1 MRRLLGALAVLGVI
15 LAPARADAS
24 WGWLEKLS
32 GPGPFMGLAYTVPI
46 GCLYREDPQSQP
58 HFRPALLR
66 PDCVVPEKAKKDPAP
81 VKLLFGVD
89 IQYLTAG
96 AGDNPLQ
103 YASGGA
109 VPGVHLWQVIPAV
122 AVPVHPAL
130 SVGVGFGFAHF
141 STTGDVE
148 SSFSTGVFH
157 PLRLT
162 FTPAAAVAPGSRWTA
177 LQFKLNATMFTRT
190 IRSEDFGAIR
200 GTFKARPEVLWQP
213 VIFIDVLRLFG
224 SRYAS
229 QVSGF

>member
-1 MRRLLGALAVLGVI
+1 MRRLLGWLAVLGSI
-15 LAPARADAS
+15 LVPARAEAG

-46 GCLYREDPQSQP
+46 GCYTDD
-58 HFRPALLR
+58 FKPALWR
-66 PDCVVPEKAKKDPAP
+66 PDCTPPDNGRDPQDP
-81 VKLLFGVD
+81 KRVKLLFGVD

-96 AGDNPLQ
+96 AGDNSLQ
-103 YASGGA
+103 YASGHA
-109 VPGVHLWQVIPAV
+109 VPGVRLWQVIPAV

-130 SVGVGFGFAHF
+130 SVGVGLGFAHF
-141 STTGDVE
+141 STRGGVQ
-148 SSFSTGVFH
+148 SGFSTAVFQ

-162 FTPAAAVAPGSRWTA
+162 FTPAAAVKTTSRWTA

-190 IRSEDFGAIR
+190 IRSEDFGAIP
-200 GTFKARPEVLWQP
+200 GTFKASHEVLWQP